1 MKTTYR
7 LLFFVCALLA
17 LNACVDPDDMLTV
30 IQPDGSCYREFSNT
44 TGTDFMLGNNSS
56 EQKYFPVV
64 LDSTWEVTW
73 KLEDSSRV
81 HTDFPLSKAALESIA
96 ASMPLEK
103 NQKSNKLE
111 RKKPVFEVRIRRH
124 FTSVEDMAAQF
135 RLNPSHEWSK
145 MKVGYKLNKQFRWF
159 YTDFEYEETYPRIE
173 TNFKTPIDSF
183 MSKDEATFWFTG
195 EPNIY
200 KGMNG
205 VEIRE
210 AIGSLEDKYNHW
222 FAKNLWDNEFE
233 VLLVN
238 YGLMKPAPVS
248 KDSLAKTRDVL
259 FEKYVKDDKDFK
271 MEDLLNK
278 HFKTKAFSIYWA
290 SNESPLKKFEKSF
303 EDQEFIAF
311 FGKAFDYKLC
321 MPGRVVVPDNVV
333 ANGDTLSWKLTA
345 YRMLYSDYVI
355 RAHSRRANGWAF
367 VVSGLVLLAAVGSF
381 WYRPKK
387 S

>member
-17 LNACVDPDDMLTV
+17 WTSCVDPDDMLTV
-30 IQPDGSCYREFSNT
+30 IEPDGSCYREFSNT
-44 TGTDFMLGNNSS
+44 TGTDFMLGKNPS

-73 KLEDSSRV
+73 TLEDSTSI
-81 HTDFPLSKAALESIA
+81 HTDFPLSKSFMDSII

-103 NQKSNKLE
+103 NSKTNKPE
-111 RKKPVFEVRIRRH
+111 RKKPVFEVQIRRH
-124 FTSVEDMAAQF
+124 FTSVEDMAAHF
-135 RLNPSHEWSK
+135 RLNPSHDWSK
-145 MKVGYKLNKQFRWF
+145 MKVRYTLNKQFRWF
-159 YTDFEYEETYPRIE
+159 YTDYAYEETYPRIE

-183 MSKDEATFWFTG
+183 MTKDEATFWFTG

-222 FAKNLWDNEFE
+222 DNEFE
-233 VLLVN
+233 VLLAN
-238 YGLMKPAPVS
+238 YDMMKPAPVS
-248 KDSLAKTRDVL
+248 KDSLAKTRDQL
-259 FEKYVKDDKDFK
+259 FEKNVKDDKNFN
-271 MEDLLNK
+271 METLLNK
-278 HFKTKAFSIYWA
+278 HFKTKAFSIYWKTK
-290 SNESPLKKFEKSF
+290 ESPLKKYEKDF
-303 EDQEFIAF
+303 EDQEFISL
-311 FGKAFDYKLC
+311 FGKAFNYKLC
-321 MPGRVVVPDNVV
+321 MPGRVFAPENVV
-333 ANGDTLSWKLTA
+333 VNGDTLSWKLTA

-355 RAHSRRANGWAF
+355 RAHSRRANVWAF

-381 WYRPKK
+381 WYRPKRK
-387 S
+387 KGFGKI